1 MKVYKQIYNTEF
13 TLEESLKSLGKFEEL
28 IKKPEFKTEYLDS
41 NLFLYKKYAVPLLI
55 TTKKCNELNKEIGKF
70 DSLGNNLIINVILAF
85 LGILNYGF
93 TYANGMIY
101 IPIYILMLVLDSGV
115 IFFATQ
121 DLSTFTSPGIIFVH
135 FKEKDYFRVFNLT
148 FRIIYLVY
156 AFLQNFVAIFFWV
169 YRCKKERQRKA
180 NSEYDSLN
188 GNGETPLSNK
198 E

>member
-1 MKVYKQIYNTEF
+1 M
-13 TLEESLKSLGKFEEL
+13 
-28 IKKPEFKTEYLDS
+28 
-41 NLFLYKKYAVPLLI
+41 
-55 TTKKCNELNKEIGKF
+55 
-70 DSLGNNLIINVILAF
+70 
-85 LGILNYGF
+85 NYGF

-156 AFLQNFVAIFFWV
+156 AFLQNFVAICFWV
-169 YRCKKERQRKA
+169 
-180 NSEYDSLN
+180 
-188 GNGETPLSNK
+188 
-198 E
+198 